1 MPQYYYRI
9 FGVKFG
15 PVSLELLQHEIASG
29 QLLGRHEV
37 RAENASNWMS
47 VDDFVAHRVVDR
59 NPVQQLPHS
68 TLTWDGGHDDVET
81 AGVGGADQSI
91 KTLGVWF
98 CRGSQIGRG
107 PFNFDELCS
116 YARRRELV
124 ADDELS
130 LTEHGPW
137 TPVRSIGRLMEQIP
151 QTTITGSI
159 SPLMSAATNT
169 ATESVTQTPDPLSAG
184 HQLVSADQ
192 RSVLAD
198 HQSVSGDTEVKTQ
211 WYVRMGHVEHGPI
224 ELQKMI
230 EMVEAGRILP
240 MDRVRQSDKSEWTQA
255 HAIPAL
261 FPSTSKSNQAGSTF
275 SLKSIRPTIPVPQ
288 SYTKKGGYSA
298 HVVPVPPIMQVAVQH
313 VPQVSWPSTSPSPAH
328 STAQQPVRSMETAP
342 LPAAQARAL
351 ISDSGLP
358 VESNRQP
365 AIVQVKSPPTQRA
378 TERNVDIHQSSQQRT
393 GDLTN
398 TDKVE
403 SKHKLRR
410 GQFKEP
416 QLIDAKNII
425 MLAGILLALLFAW
438 RSLMTAS
445 VEDFIMPY
453 NDLCMIHRTLEG
465 KRSENQTMDLWAFAR
480 KESVYKIES
489 IKQKIR
495 NLNSKHPIRNKLLAF
510 GDSLA
515 AAAKSDTRD
524 DVTNHMQDAFKWL
537 VDTSKEFRKWKDGEF
552 QKELQR
558 RRHPNARL
566 EAEKDR

>member
-1 MPQYYYRI
+1 ML
-9 FGVKFG
+9 F
-15 PVSLELLQHEIASG
+15 
-29 QLLGRHEV
+29 
-37 RAENASNWMS
+37 
-47 VDDFVAHRVVDR
+47 
-59 NPVQQLPHS
+59 
-68 TLTWDGGHDDVET
+68 
-81 AGVGGADQSI
+81 
-91 KTLGVWF
+91 
-98 CRGSQIGRG
+98 
-107 PFNFDELCS
+107 
-116 YARRRELV
+116 
-124 ADDELS
+124 
-130 LTEHGPW
+130 
-137 TPVRSIGRLMEQIP
+137 RS
-151 QTTITGSI
+151 
-159 SPLMSAATNT
+159 
-169 ATESVTQTPDPLSAG
+169 
-184 HQLVSADQ
+184 
-192 RSVLAD
+192 
-198 HQSVSGDTEVKTQ
+198 
-211 WYVRMGHVEHGPI
+211 
-224 ELQKMI
+224 
-230 EMVEAGRILP
+230 
-240 MDRVRQSDKSEWTQA
+240 
-255 HAIPAL
+255 
-261 FPSTSKSNQAGSTF
+261 
-275 SLKSIRPTIPVPQ
+275 
-288 SYTKKGGYSA
+288 
-298 HVVPVPPIMQVAVQH
+298 
-313 VPQVSWPSTSPSPAH
+313 
-328 STAQQPVRSMETAP
+328 
-342 LPAAQARAL
+342 
-351 ISDSGLP
+351 
-358 VESNRQP
+358 
-365 AIVQVKSPPTQRA
+365 
-378 TERNVDIHQSSQQRT
+378 HQSSQQRT